1 MLKRSSLSKQI
12 RRVRLD
18 TTYFAENWKYCNKI
32 IFKCVNSNVRPIFI
46 LFFFWIKWL
55 WVLWTV
61 RKPFFFIFSNKPTS
75 SSALPSL
82 QRPSTNVVYVTL
94 VRVLFFFTPNFIS
107 VPPIYTTNE
116 LLGFSKYFLLYYSI
130 NHKYFISHY
139 LNWVVI

>member
-61 RKPFFFIFSNKPTS
+61 RKPFFFISSNKPTS

>member
-32 IFKCVNSNVRPIFI
+32 IFKCVNSNVGPIFI

-61 RKPFFFIFSNKPTS
+61 RKPFFFISSNKPTA

-94 VRVLFFFTPNFIS
+94 VRVLFFFLHLILFQYHLFIPLTSYWVFPNIFCSIIPLITNIS
-107 VPPIYTTNE
+107 
-116 LLGFSKYFLLYYSI
+116 
-130 NHKYFISHY
+130 YFI
-139 LNWVVI
+139 I